1 MKSLLVAVVT
11 AIVTSMGWLV
21 AFNSGIVSPA
31 KEKVAE
37 APAPTAAAP
46 EPRPMQ
52 DAEFETV
59 GEEGLDRGDTLR
71 LDPELRRARSVEIGP
86 RGMAV
91 PVAGVAP
98 EALVDTYTQARAG
111 GARRH
116 DAIDIMADTGTPVV
130 AAAPGV
136 LEKIYFSDGGGGK
149 TLYVRS
155 SDKKW
160 IYYYAH
166 LDEYAPGLE
175 EGDAIA
181 LGQRL
186 GTVGYTG
193 NANPDG
199 PHLHFAVHR
208 MEPEEGWWEGRPVN
222 PYPLLAGEDE
232 DG

>member
-21 AFNSGIVSPA
+21 AFNTGVVTPA
-31 KEKVAE
+31 GETVADVPA
-37 APAPTAAAP
+37 APAEPQ
-46 EPRPMQ
+46 PRPMQ
-52 DAEFETV
+52 DVEFETV
-59 GEEGLDRGDTLR
+59 GEEGLDRADTLR

-155 SDKKW
+155 HDKKW

-166 LDEYAPGLE
+166 LEDYAPGLVE
-175 EGDAIA
+175 RQRIA

-186 GTVGYTG
+186 GTVGSSG
-193 NANPDG
+193 NAAADA
-199 PHLHFAVHR
+199 PHLHFAIHR

-222 PYPLLAGEDE
+222 PYPLLAGEEE
-232 DG
+232 DR